1 MKKDNLN
8 PNLMIGDEV
17 TVVHVDKS
25 YGTMNTAER
34 FKDYVVTGIKH
45 RQPENWESPMV
56 DTRYYEITPI
66 GETQEQRLGRMLAG
80 GGMVR
85 RERLYPTD
93 SWVLRKGFRRGE
105 LEEEPN
111 EIARTLSKARK
122 HGVGTR
128 FPKAAIKANPQ
139 RFRKYTRDKYLKEQQ
154 EINPELEAGDK
165 ILIVSKSQAPPG
177 MREPFPEQ
185 EPELFLPYTVIDK
198 MYTGPK
204 AKDPYYYFLLPNEQF
219 ETYLDDPHDSS
230 LNKSV
235 KALFPWIHDWIMQK
249 NKINEQTE
257 LSPAL
262 EKGDIIRVI
271 DVDGEHGKMPERFA
285 IYVVQAKGDKLPDGE
300 WYLLHPMD
308 HMNPPNRFLD
318 VAYMYRGDTWV
329 KMGKN
334 IFDEIEKLIS
344 EQVNPEDY
352 GIVDGE
358 KRDAEAVKSNTPG
371 APDRTPFTK
380 LEVTILKQ
388 LHKNLD
394 RSELQAVVEETP
406 GDWGSGKKF
415 WNVMKIFG
423 INYTRDMVEDTRVTK
438 YAKWALDNWTE
449 DGDYAS
455 IERPIKEKL
464 KWFEIDRE
472 ETGSQVEYKDGSA
485 EVLGFDEDDAGT
497 RADYDFYS
505 WGGEMETSDYGDYE
519 TYDSEIT
526 RSDFIRV
533 DEGLTPKMVEELKGP
548 KEIQELL
555 FNFWKK
561 HGPTLDPDRLKLI
574 GFNMNDADDR
584 TKVTF
589 NLVEYYGDEELINII
604 TDRLEGIQGWEYEYV
619 VTSIDFHDLL
629 NFNSYPFTIMV
640 DVIVDGSTEVPVST
654 EDGIE
659 DMTLWETNER
669 AQKEWKGGGPG
680 PYDNVYEEVREQVLS
695 DVSILLKNLPVEP
708 MLDYVDF
715 SEPNDSIDNYV
726 GTPEIM
732 TESKLDKLV
741 WKEKPLKKH
750 EKRMEKDFGVFEGF
764 PIKDFMNK
772 KPPKNSSEE
781 SMDELMLLDSLPVIE
796 DFVKT
801 TDDIFDHFKPYFK
814 KNKLE
819 LPEKELKDILKNT
832 SPIILKLKYHYNRPR
847 PQQLANEK
855 GLDFHQQPLESSR
868 TPSYPSG
875 HSTQGRLIAKILS
888 DKFPKHE
895 SEINKLGNEIGTGRL
910 VAKVHYPS
918 DDLFGKELGDALY
931 KFIKDKEI
939 LKEENDIVIKDDNH
953 PYDHEDY
960 NKFIDYVVGELNIE
974 NPPTVY
980 VEKEASSDYTGG
992 TYRYKGGP
1000 ERIKVRSKGRSL
1012 MDILRSIAHELVH
1025 HKQKEDGMF
1034 EDKEVIKDIPEVG
1047 GPIEDEANAIAG
1059 RLIKKYG
1066 KENKHLYEQMMVK
1079 KGDMLKSDVFKFLS
1093 NRFALTPT
1101 EFGTTEIKDVEGNY
1115 YRIID
1120 IENPYESVN
1129 LSDLLEPAIEMVSY
1143 GIKSGVFEDGD
1154 IQKAIE
1160 AVTDW
1165 LSLSMNQEIDLI
1177 N

>member
-45 RQPENWESPMV
+45 RHPENWEGPDA
-56 DTRYYEITPI
+56 DTMYYEITPI

-80 GGMVR
+80 GGMIR
-85 RERLYPTD
+85 REQLHPTD
-93 SWVLRKGFRRGE
+93 SWILRKGFRRGE

-139 RFRKYTRDKYLKEQQ
+139 RFRKYTRDKYLKEQ
-154 EINPELEAGDK
+154 
-165 ILIVSKSQAPPG
+165 
-177 MREPFPEQ
+177 
-185 EPELFLPYTVIDK
+185 
-198 MYTGPK
+198 
-204 AKDPYYYFLLPNEQF
+204 
-219 ETYLDDPHDSS
+219 
-230 LNKSV
+230 
-235 KALFPWIHDWIMQK
+235 
-249 NKINEQTE
+249 TE
-257 LSPAL
+257 LSPTL

-271 DVDGEHGKMPERFA
+271 DVDGEHAKMPERFGV
-285 IYVVQAKGDKLPDGE
+285 YLVQATGERLPDGE
-300 WYLLHPMD
+300 WYLLHPID
-308 HMNPPNRFLD
+308 HMNPPNRLLD

-329 KMGKN
+329 KTGEN
-334 IFDEIEKLIS
+334 IFDEVIS

-380 LEVTILKQ
+380 LESTILKQ

-394 RSELQAVVEETP
+394 RSELQAVVDETP
-406 GDWGSGKKF
+406 TDYGSGKKF

-423 INYTRDMVEDTRVTK
+423 VNHTRDVVEDTRMTK

-449 DGDYAS
+449 DGDYES

-464 KWFEIDRE
+464 SWYDVNRE

-485 EVLGFDEDDAGT
+485 EVLGFDEDNAGE

-505 WGGEMETSDYGDYE
+505 WGGDMETTDYGDYE
-519 TYDSEIT
+519 TYDSAIT
-526 RSDFIRV
+526 SADFIRV

-548 KEIQELL
+548 KETQELL

-584 TKVTF
+584 TKVIF

-640 DVIVDGSTEVPVST
+640 DVIVDGSTEVPVT
-654 EDGIE
+654 TKDGIE
-659 DMTLWETNER
+659 DITLWEANER

-680 PYDNVYEEVREQVLS
+680 PYDNMYEEVREQVLS

-732 TESKLDKLV
+732 TESKIDKLV

-875 HSTQGRLIAKILS
+875 HSTQGRLLSNILS
-888 DKFPKHE
+888 KKYPKHE
-895 SEINKLGNEIGTGRL
+895 SEIKKLGNEIGTGRL

-939 LKEENDIVIKDDNH
+939 IKEENDIVIKDNNH
-953 PYDHEDY
+953 PYDYEDY
-960 NKFIDYVVGELNIE
+960 NKFIDYVVEELNIE

>member
-1 MKKDNLN
+1 
-8 PNLMIGDEV
+8 MIGDEV

-25 YGTMNTAER
+25 YGTMNTPER

-45 RQPENWESPMV
+45 RQPENWEGPDA

-85 RERLYPTD
+85 REQLHSTD

-139 RFRKYTRDKYLKEQQ
+139 RFRKYTRDKYLKEHNQPGL
-154 EINPELEAGDK
+154 NP
-165 ILIVSKSQAPPG
+165 
-177 MREPFPEQ
+177 
-185 EPELFLPYTVIDK
+185 T
-198 MYTGPK
+198 
-204 AKDPYYYFLLPNEQF
+204 
-219 ETYLDDPHDSS
+219 
-230 LNKSV
+230 
-235 KALFPWIHDWIMQK
+235 
-249 NKINEQTE
+249 
-257 LSPAL
+257 L

-271 DVDGEHGKMPERFA
+271 DVDGEHARMPERFGT
-285 IYVVQAKGDKLPDGE
+285 YRVVNVGSSYDEYYDIKPLESNNNLYRKFNDYTL
-300 WYLLHPMD
+300 
-308 HMNPPNRFLD
+308 
-318 VAYMYRGDTWV
+318 YRGDTWIYANV
-329 KMGKN
+329 PMANKVDRKTIG
-334 IFDEIEKLIS
+334 

-358 KRDAEAVKSNTPG
+358 KRDAEAKKSNTPG

-380 LEVTILKQ
+380 LESTILKQ

-394 RSELQAVVEETP
+394 RSELQAVVDETP
-406 GDWGSGKKF
+406 TDYGSGKKF

-423 INYTRDMVEDTRVTK
+423 VNHTRDVVEDTRMTK

-464 KWFEIDRE
+464 SWYEVDRE

-485 EVLGFDEDDAGT
+485 EVLGFDEDNAGE

-505 WGGEMETSDYGDYE
+505 WGGDMETTDYGDYE
-519 TYDSEIT
+519 TYDSAIT
-526 RSDFIRV
+526 SADFIRV

-548 KEIQELL
+548 KEIQDLL
-555 FNFWKK
+555 FNFWKNN
-561 HGPTLDPDRLKLI
+561 GPTLDPDRLKLI

-584 TKVTF
+584 TKVIF

-659 DMTLWETNER
+659 DITLWEANER

-680 PYDNVYEEVREQVLS
+680 PYDNMYEEVREQVLS

-715 SEPNDSIDNYV
+715 SEPGEPIDNYV
-726 GTPEIM
+726 GKPEIM
-732 TESKLDKLV
+732 TESKIDKLV
-741 WKEKPLKKH
+741 WNEKPSKKH

-764 PIKDFMNK
+764 PIKDFMNSN
-772 KPPKNSSEE
+772 PPKNGSEE
-781 SMDELMLLDSLPVIE
+781 AMDELMLLDSLPVIDE
-796 DFVKT
+796 FVDT
-801 TDDIFDHFKPYFK
+801 TDDIFPHFEKYFK
-814 KNKLE
+814 EKDLE
-819 LPEKELKDILKNT
+819 FPEEELKDITKDT

-847 PQQLANEK
+847 PQQLANAK
-855 GLDFHQQPLESSR
+855 GLKFHQEPLDSAK
-868 TPSYPSG
+868 TPAYPSG
-875 HSTQGRLIAKILS
+875 HATQGRLIARILS
-888 DKFPKHE
+888 DKYPKHE

-931 KFIKDKEI
+931 KFIKDKKV
-939 LKEENDIVIKDDNH
+939 LEEQV
-953 PYDHEDY
+953 
-960 NKFIDYVVGELNIE
+960 
-974 NPPTVY
+974 
-980 VEKEASSDYTGG
+980 
-992 TYRYKGGP
+992 
-1000 ERIKVRSKGRSL
+1000 
-1012 MDILRSIAHELVH
+1012 
-1025 HKQKEDGMF
+1025 
-1034 EDKEVIKDIPEVG
+1034 
-1047 GPIEDEANAIAG
+1047 
-1059 RLIKKYG
+1059 
-1066 KENKHLYEQMMVK
+1066 MVD
-1079 KGDMLKSDVFKFLS
+1079 KGDMLKADIFKFLS
-1093 NRFALTPT
+1093 SRFALTPT
-1101 EFGTTEIKDVEGNY
+1101 DYSEIKDMEGNY
-1115 YRIID
+1115 YRLID
-1120 IENPYESVN
+1120 MEEPHEDVN
-1129 LSDLLEPAIEMVSY
+1129 LSHLLDPVVDMVSH
-1143 GIKSGVFEDGD
+1143 GIKSGIFKDSDME
-1154 IQKAIE
+1154 KA
-1160 AVTDW
+1160 
-1165 LSLSMNQEIDLI
+1165 
-1177 N
+1177 

>member
-1 MKKDNLN
+1 
-8 PNLMIGDEV
+8 MIGDEI

-45 RQPENWESPMV
+45 RQPENWEGPDA
-56 DTRYYEITPI
+56 DTKYYEITPI

-85 RERLYPTD
+85 REQLHPTD
-93 SWVLRKGFRRGE
+93 SWILRKGFRRGE

-128 FPKAAIKANPQ
+128 FPKAAIEANPQ
-139 RFRKYTRDKYLKEQQ
+139 RFRKYTRDKYLKE
-154 EINPELEAGDK
+154 E
-165 ILIVSKSQAPPG
+165 
-177 MREPFPEQ
+177 
-185 EPELFLPYTVIDK
+185 
-198 MYTGPK
+198 
-204 AKDPYYYFLLPNEQF
+204 
-219 ETYLDDPHDSS
+219 
-230 LNKSV
+230 
-235 KALFPWIHDWIMQK
+235 
-249 NKINEQTE
+249 TE

-271 DVDGEHGKMPERFA
+271 DVDGEHAKMPERFGV
-285 IYVVQAKGDKLPDGE
+285 YVVQALGEKYPNNE
-300 WYLLHPMD
+300 WYLLHPVD
-308 HMNPPNRFLD
+308 HMNPPNRLLD
-318 VAYMYRGDTWV
+318 VAYMYNGDTWIKTGENV
-329 KMGKN
+329 
-334 IFDEIEKLIS
+334 FDEVIS

-358 KRDAEAVKSNTPG
+358 KRDAEAAKSNTPG

-394 RSELQAVVEETP
+394 RNRLQAVVDETP
-406 GDWGSGKKF
+406 TDYGSGKKF
-415 WNVMKIFG
+415 WDVMKIFG
-423 INYTRDMVEDTRVTK
+423 INYTRDVIEDTRTTK

-464 KWFEIDRE
+464 SWYDVDRE

-485 EVLGFDEDDAGT
+485 EVLGFDEDNAAE

-519 TYDSEIT
+519 THDSEIT
-526 RSDFIRV
+526 RTDFNRV
-533 DEGLTPKMVEELKGP
+533 DEGLTPRMVEELKGP
-548 KEIQELL
+548 KETQELL

-584 TKVTF
+584 TKVIF

-640 DVIVDGSTEVPVST
+640 DVIVDGSTEVPVTT

-659 DMTLWETNER
+659 DITLWEANER

-680 PYDNVYEEVREQVLS
+680 PYDNMYEEVREQVLS

-732 TESKLDKLV
+732 TESKIDKLV

-801 TDDIFDHFKPYFK
+801 TDNIFDHFKPYFK

-875 HSTQGRLIAKILS
+875 HSTQGRLLSNILS
-888 DKFPKHE
+888 KKYPKHE
-895 SEINKLGNEIGTGRL
+895 SEIKKLGNEIGTGRL

-939 LKEENDIVIKDDNH
+939 IKEENDIVIKDDNH
-953 PYDHEDY
+953 PYHYEDY
-960 NKFIDYVVGELNIE
+960 DKFIDYVVDELNIE

-1093 NRFALTPT
+1093 NRFDLTPT

>member
-1 MKKDNLN
+1 MV
-8 PNLMIGDEV
+8 GDEV

-25 YGTMNTAER
+25 YGTLHTPER

-85 RERLYPTD
+85 KERLYSTD
-93 SWVLRKGFRRGE
+93 GWVLRKGFLRGEHLSEGTETKKLNPQLMIGDEILVVNHGYERSNKGPELYRPYQVASIKQSNNTQETYYGLYPLEQTDDNLLASILDGGGKPREILLYQVDNWILRPGFRRGE

-139 RFRKYTRDKYLKEQQ
+139 RFRKYTRDKYLKEQ
-154 EINPELEAGDK
+154 
-165 ILIVSKSQAPPG
+165 
-177 MREPFPEQ
+177 
-185 EPELFLPYTVIDK
+185 
-198 MYTGPK
+198 
-204 AKDPYYYFLLPNEQF
+204 
-219 ETYLDDPHDSS
+219 
-230 LNKSV
+230 
-235 KALFPWIHDWIMQK
+235 
-249 NKINEQTE
+249 TE

-271 DVDGEHGKMPERFA
+271 DVDGEHEKMPERFGV
-285 IYVVQAKGDKLPDGE
+285 YLVQAKGERLPDRE
-300 WYLLHPMD
+300 WYLLHPVD
-308 HMNPPNRFLD
+308 HMNPPNRLLD
-318 VAYMYRGDTWV
+318 VAYMYHGDTWV
-329 KMGKN
+329 KTGEN
-334 IFDEIEKLIS
+334 IFDEVISEHQEHRLNPELEVGDKIRVVNVDREIENSTTRYNIPSPELRPEKFTAYKVVDKESNGSKSKYPFRYTLVPEDKFEEYQKSVDRGYGDYEGYEKLLFPWVYDWIAHKSKIS

-358 KRDAEAVKSNTPG
+358 KRDAEAAQSNTPG

-380 LEVTILKQ
+380 LESTILKQ
-388 LHKNLD
+388 LHKTLD

-423 INYTRDMVEDTRVTK
+423 VNYTRNTVEDTRMTK

-485 EVLGFDEDDAGT
+485 EVLGFDEDDAST
-497 RADYDFYS
+497 RADYDFYA

-548 KEIQELL
+548 KETQELL

-574 GFNMNDADDR
+574 GFNMYDADDR
-584 TKVTF
+584 TKVEY
-589 NLVEYYGDEELINII
+589 NLVAYYGDEELINVI
-604 TDRLEGIQGWEYEYV
+604 TDRLEGLQDGVYQYI

-629 NFNSYPFTIMV
+629 NFNTYPLTIMV
-640 DVIVDGSTEVPVST
+640 DVVVDGSIEVPVST
-654 EDGIE
+654 EDGVVDI
-659 DMTLWETNER
+659 TLWEANER
-669 AQKEWKGGGPG
+669 AHKEWKGRGPG
-680 PYDNVYEEVREQVLS
+680 PYDNLYEEVREEVLG
-695 DVSILLKNLPVEP
+695 DINILLENLPVEAV
-708 MLDYVDF
+708 LDYLDF
-715 SEPNDSIDNYV
+715 SDPNESIDKYV

-732 TESKLDKLV
+732 TESKIDKLV
-741 WKEKPLKKH
+741 WKEKPSKKH
-750 EKRMEKDFGVFEGF
+750 EKRMEKDLGIFDGF
-764 PIKDFMNK
+764 PIKDFMKNN
-772 KPPKNSSEE
+772 PPKNSSEE
-781 SMDELMLLDSLPVIE
+781 AMDELILIDSLPVI
-796 DFVKT
+796 DKFVKT
-801 TDDIFDHFKPYFK
+801 TDHIFSHFKPYFK
-814 KNKLE
+814 KNKLK
-819 LPEKELKDILKNT
+819 LPEKELKDILKHT

-855 GLDFHQQPLESSR
+855 GLDFHQQPLESAR

-875 HSTQGRLIAKILS
+875 HSTQGRLLAHLLS
-888 DKFPKHE
+888 DKYPKHE
-895 SEINKLGNEIGTGRL
+895 TEIKKLGNEIGTGRL

-918 DDLFGKELGDALY
+918 DDVFGKELGDELY
-931 KFIKDKEI
+931 RYIKDKKV
-939 LKEENDIVIKDDNH
+939 LEEQVMVD
-953 PYDHEDY
+953 
-960 NKFIDYVVGELNIE
+960 
-974 NPPTVY
+974 
-980 VEKEASSDYTGG
+980 
-992 TYRYKGGP
+992 KG
-1000 ERIKVRSKGRSL
+1000 
-1012 MDILRSIAHELVH
+1012 
-1025 HKQKEDGMF
+1025 Q
-1034 EDKEVIKDIPEVG
+1034 
-1047 GPIEDEANAIAG
+1047 
-1059 RLIKKYG
+1059 
-1066 KENKHLYEQMMVK
+1066 
-1079 KGDMLKSDVFKFLS
+1079 MLKADIFKFLS
-1093 NRFALTPT
+1093 SRFTLA
-1101 EFGTTEIKDVEGNY
+1101 TTGHSEIKDNNGNY

-1120 IENPYESVN
+1120 IENPYESVSM
-1129 LSDLLEPAIEMVSY
+1129 SDLLEPAVEMVSY
-1143 GIKSGVFEDGD
+1143 GIKDGIFSEGD

-1165 LSLSMNQEIDLI
+1165 LSLSMNQKKDLM

>member
-1 MKKDNLN
+1 
-8 PNLMIGDEV
+8 MIGDEV

-25 YGTMNTAER
+25 YGTMNTPER

-45 RQPENWESPMV
+45 RQPENWEGPDA

-80 GGMVR
+80 GGMIR
-85 RERLYPTD
+85 RERLYSTD
-93 SWVLRKGFRRGE
+93 GWVLRKGFRRGE

-139 RFRKYTRDKYLKEQQ
+139 RFRKYTRDKYLKE
-154 EINPELEAGDK
+154 E
-165 ILIVSKSQAPPG
+165 
-177 MREPFPEQ
+177 
-185 EPELFLPYTVIDK
+185 
-198 MYTGPK
+198 
-204 AKDPYYYFLLPNEQF
+204 
-219 ETYLDDPHDSS
+219 
-230 LNKSV
+230 
-235 KALFPWIHDWIMQK
+235 
-249 NKINEQTE
+249 TE
-257 LSPAL
+257 LNPAL

-271 DVDGEHGKMPERFA
+271 DVDGEHAKMPERFG
-285 IYVVQAKGDKLPDGE
+285 IYLVQAKGERLPDRKHE
-300 WYLLHPMD
+300 WYLLHPVD
-308 HMNPPNRFLD
+308 HMNPPNRLLD
-318 VAYMYRGDTWV
+318 VAYMYHGDTWV
-329 KMGKN
+329 KTGEN
-334 IFDEIEKLIS
+334 IFDEVIS
-344 EQVNPEDY
+344 EQTQ
-352 GIVDGE
+352 
-358 KRDAEAVKSNTPG
+358 SNTPG

-380 LEVTILKQ
+380 LESAILKQ
-388 LHKNLD
+388 LHRNLD
-394 RSELQAVVEETP
+394 RNQLQAIVDETP
-406 GDWGSGKKF
+406 TDYGSGKKF
-415 WNVMKIFG
+415 WDIMKIFG
-423 INYTRDMVEDTRVTK
+423 INYTRDIIKDTRISK

-464 KWFEIDRE
+464 SWYDVDRE
-472 ETGSQVEYKDGSA
+472 ESGSQVEYKDGSA
-485 EVLGFDEDDAGT
+485 EVLGFDEDNAAE

-505 WGGEMETSDYGDYE
+505 WGGEMETTDYGDYE
-519 TYDSEIT
+519 TYDSQIT
-526 RSDFIRV
+526 RTDFNRV

-548 KEIQELL
+548 KETQELL

-574 GFNMNDADDR
+574 GFNMYDADDR
-584 TKVTF
+584 TKVEY
-589 NLVEYYGDEELINII
+589 NLVEYYGDEELIEII
-604 TDRLEGIQGWEYEYV
+604 TDRLEGLQDGPYQYV
-619 VTSIDFHDLL
+619 VHSIDFHDLL
-629 NFNSYPFTIMV
+629 NFNTYPLTIMV
-640 DVIVDGSTEVPVST
+640 DVVVDGNTQVPVST

-659 DMTLWETNER
+659 DITLWEANER
-669 AQKEWKGGGPG
+669 AHKEWRENAGG
-680 PYDNVYEEVREQVLS
+680 PYDNLYEDVREQVLG
-695 DVSILLKNLPVEP
+695 DINFLLENLPVEAV
-708 MLDYVDF
+708 LDYVDF
-715 SEPNDSIDNYV
+715 SDPNESIGKYV
-726 GTPEIM
+726 GTPQIM

-875 HSTQGRLIAKILS
+875 HSTQGRLLSNILS
-888 DKFPKHE
+888 KKYPKHE
-895 SEINKLGNEIGTGRL
+895 SEIKKLGNEIGTGRL

-931 KFIKDKEI
+931 KFIKDKKV
-939 LKEENDIVIKDDNH
+939 LEEQVMVD
-953 PYDHEDY
+953 
-960 NKFIDYVVGELNIE
+960 
-974 NPPTVY
+974 
-980 VEKEASSDYTGG
+980 
-992 TYRYKGGP
+992 KG
-1000 ERIKVRSKGRSL
+1000 
-1012 MDILRSIAHELVH
+1012 
-1025 HKQKEDGMF
+1025 Q
-1034 EDKEVIKDIPEVG
+1034 
-1047 GPIEDEANAIAG
+1047 
-1059 RLIKKYG
+1059 
-1066 KENKHLYEQMMVK
+1066 
-1079 KGDMLKSDVFKFLS
+1079 MLKSDIFKFLS
-1093 NRFALTPT
+1093 NRFTLTPT
-1101 EFGTTEIKDVEGNY
+1101 DHSEIKDMEGNY

-1120 IENPYESVN
+1120 MENPYEPVIM
-1129 LSDLLEPAIEMVSY
+1129 SDLLEPAVEMVSY
-1143 GIKSGVFEDGD
+1143 GIKDGIFSEGD

-1165 LSLSMNQEIDLI
+1165 LSLSMNQKKDLM

>member
-1 MKKDNLN
+1 
-8 PNLMIGDEV
+8 
-17 TVVHVDKS
+17 
-25 YGTMNTAER
+25 
-34 FKDYVVTGIKH
+34 
-45 RQPENWESPMV
+45 
-56 DTRYYEITPI
+56 
-66 GETQEQRLGRMLAG
+66 
-80 GGMVR
+80 
-85 RERLYPTD
+85 
-93 SWVLRKGFRRGE
+93 
-105 LEEEPN
+105 
-111 EIARTLSKARK
+111 
-122 HGVGTR
+122 
-128 FPKAAIKANPQ
+128 
-139 RFRKYTRDKYLKEQQ
+139 
-154 EINPELEAGDK
+154 
-165 ILIVSKSQAPPG
+165 
-177 MREPFPEQ
+177 
-185 EPELFLPYTVIDK
+185 
-198 MYTGPK
+198 
-204 AKDPYYYFLLPNEQF
+204 
-219 ETYLDDPHDSS
+219 
-230 LNKSV
+230 
-235 KALFPWIHDWIMQK
+235 
-249 NKINEQTE
+249 
-257 LSPAL
+257 
-262 EKGDIIRVI
+262 
-271 DVDGEHGKMPERFA
+271 
-285 IYVVQAKGDKLPDGE
+285 
-300 WYLLHPMD
+300 
-308 HMNPPNRFLD
+308 MNPPNRLLD
-318 VAYMYRGDTWV
+318 VAYMYHGDTWV
-329 KMGKN
+329 KTGEN
-334 IFDEIEKLIS
+334 IFDEVIS

-358 KRDAEAVKSNTPG
+358 KRDAEAAKSNTPG

-380 LEVTILKQ
+380 LEVAILKQ

-394 RSELQAVVEETP
+394 RNQLQAIVDETP
-406 GDWGSGKKF
+406 TDYGSGKKF
-415 WNVMKIFG
+415 WDVMKIFG
-423 INYTRDMVEDTRVTK
+423 INYTRDVIKDTRISK

-464 KWFEIDRE
+464 SWYDVDRE
-472 ETGSQVEYKDGSA
+472 ESGSQVEYKDGSA
-485 EVLGFDEDDAGT
+485 EVLGFDEDNAAE

-505 WGGEMETSDYGDYE
+505 WGGEMETTDYGDYE

-526 RSDFIRV
+526 RTDFNRV

-548 KEIQELL
+548 KETQELL

-574 GFNMNDADDR
+574 GFNMYDADDR
-584 TKVTF
+584 TKVEY

-604 TDRLEGIQGWEYEYV
+604 TDRLEGLQDGPYQYV

-629 NFNSYPFTIMV
+629 NFKSYPLTIMV
-640 DVIVDGSTEVPVST
+640 DVVVDGSTEVPVST

-659 DMTLWETNER
+659 DITLWEANER
-669 AQKEWKGGGPG
+669 AHKEWRENAGG
-680 PYDNVYEEVREQVLS
+680 PYDNIYEEVREQVLG
-695 DVSILLKNLPVEP
+695 DINILLENLPVEAV
-708 MLDYVDF
+708 LDYVDF
-715 SEPNDSIDNYV
+715 SDPNESIGKYV

-741 WKEKPLKKH
+741 WKEKPSKKH

-764 PIKDFMNK
+764 PIKDFMNS
-772 KPPKNSSEE
+772 KPPKNGSEE
-781 SMDELMLLDSLPVIE
+781 AMDELMLLDSLPLIDE
-796 DFVKT
+796 FVDT
-801 TDDIFDHFKPYFK
+801 TDDIFPHFKKYFK
-814 KNKLE
+814 EKDLE
-819 LPEKELKDILKNT
+819 FPEEELKDITKDT

-847 PQQLANEK
+847 PQQLANAK
-855 GLDFHQQPLESSR
+855 GLEFHQEPLDSAK

-875 HSTQGRLIAKILS
+875 HATQGRLIAKILS

-939 LKEENDIVIKDDNH
+939 IKEENDIVIKDDNH
-953 PYDHEDY
+953 PYDYEDY
-960 NKFIDYVVGELNIE
+960 DKFIDYVVEELNIE

-992 TYRYKGGP
+992 TYRYKGGT

-1093 NRFALTPT
+1093 NRFDLTPT
-1101 EFGTTEIKDVEGNY
+1101 DYSEIKDMEGNY

-1120 IENPYESVN
+1120 MENPYESVN
-1129 LSDLLEPAIEMVSY
+1129 MSDLLEPAVEMVSY
-1143 GIKSGVFEDGD
+1143 GIKSGVFEEGD

-1165 LSLSMNQEIDLI
+1165 LSLSMNQEADLI

>member
-1 MKKDNLN
+1 
-8 PNLMIGDEV
+8 MIGDEI

-45 RQPENWESPMV
+45 RQPENWEGPDA
-56 DTRYYEITPI
+56 DTKYYEITPI

-85 RERLYPTD
+85 REQLHPTD
-93 SWVLRKGFRRGE
+93 SWILRKGFRRGE

-128 FPKAAIKANPQ
+128 FPKAAIEANPQ
-139 RFRKYTRDKYLKEQQ
+139 RFRKYTRDKYLKE
-154 EINPELEAGDK
+154 E
-165 ILIVSKSQAPPG
+165 
-177 MREPFPEQ
+177 
-185 EPELFLPYTVIDK
+185 
-198 MYTGPK
+198 
-204 AKDPYYYFLLPNEQF
+204 
-219 ETYLDDPHDSS
+219 
-230 LNKSV
+230 
-235 KALFPWIHDWIMQK
+235 
-249 NKINEQTE
+249 TE

-271 DVDGEHGKMPERFA
+271 DVDGEHAKMPERFGV
-285 IYVVQAKGDKLPDGE
+285 YVVQALGEKYPNNE
-300 WYLLHPMD
+300 WYLLHPVD
-308 HMNPPNRFLD
+308 HMNPPNRLLD
-318 VAYMYRGDTWV
+318 VAYMYNGDTWIKTGENV
-329 KMGKN
+329 
-334 IFDEIEKLIS
+334 FDEVIS

-358 KRDAEAVKSNTPG
+358 KRDAEAAKSNTPG

-394 RSELQAVVEETP
+394 RNRLQAVVDETP
-406 GDWGSGKKF
+406 TDYGSGKKF
-415 WNVMKIFG
+415 WDVMKIFG
-423 INYTRDMVEDTRVTK
+423 INYTRDVIEDTRTTK

-464 KWFEIDRE
+464 SWYDVDRE

-485 EVLGFDEDDAGT
+485 EVLGFDEDNAAE

-519 TYDSEIT
+519 THDSEIT
-526 RSDFIRV
+526 RTDFNRV
-533 DEGLTPKMVEELKGP
+533 DEGLTPRMVEELKGP
-548 KEIQELL
+548 KETQELL

-584 TKVTF
+584 TKVIF

-640 DVIVDGSTEVPVST
+640 DVIVDGSTEVPVTT

-659 DMTLWETNER
+659 DITLWEANER

-680 PYDNVYEEVREQVLS
+680 PYDNMYEEVREQVLS

-732 TESKLDKLV
+732 TESKIDKLV

-801 TDDIFDHFKPYFK
+801 TDDIFNHFKPYFK

-875 HSTQGRLIAKILS
+875 HSTQGRLMGKILA
-888 DKFPKHE
+888 DKFPKHK

-939 LKEENDIVIKDDNH
+939 IKEENDIVIKDDNH
-953 PYDHEDY
+953 PYHYEDY
-960 NKFIDYVVGELNIE
+960 DKFIDYVVDELNIE

-1093 NRFALTPT
+1093 NRFDLTPT

>member
-1 MKKDNLN
+1 MKTDKLN
-8 PNLMIGDEV
+8 PDLMIGDEV
-17 TVVHVDKS
+17 TVIDVDS
-25 YGTMNTAER
+25 SFGTMNTAER
-34 FKDYVVTGIKH
+34 FKDYVVTAIK
-45 RQPENWESPMV
+45 QSNQ
-56 DTRYYEITPI
+56 
-66 GETQEQRLGRMLAG
+66 TQETYYDVKPINETDEELLGRMLAG
-80 GGMVR
+80 GGMIR
-85 RERLYPTD
+85 REHLYPTD
-93 SWVLRKGFRRGE
+93 TWMLRKGFLRGEHLSEHKESKKLNPELMVGDEIMVVSTEGIHDGSYGVVSTSVWPELYKPYVVVGIKHGTTMMKGGKELEDYPYYQVEPVGMTDEDRTGAMLAGGGRMRPMYIFPRQDKWILRKGFRRGE
-105 LEEEPN
+105 HLSEHKIQPEISPELE
-111 EIARTLSKARK
+111 
-122 HGVGTR
+122 VGDNIMVVDVDR
-128 FPKAAIKANPQ
+128 EVENNAIKYHIPAPELRPEKFTSYTVVDKESNGSKSKYP
-139 RFRKYTRDKYLKEQQ
+139 FRYTLVPTDKFEEYQKSVDRGYGDYEGYEKLLFPWVHDWIIHKSKINEHNQPGL
-154 EINPELEAGDK
+154 NPELE
-165 ILIVSKSQAPPG
+165 V
-177 MREPFPEQ
+177 
-185 EPELFLPYTVIDK
+185 
-198 MYTGPK
+198 
-204 AKDPYYYFLLPNEQF
+204 
-219 ETYLDDPHDSS
+219 
-230 LNKSV
+230 
-235 KALFPWIHDWIMQK
+235 
-249 NKINEQTE
+249 
-257 LSPAL
+257 
-262 EKGDIIRVI
+262 GDIVRVI
-271 DVDGEHGKMPERFA
+271 DVDGEHARMPDRFGL
-285 IYVVQAKGDKLPDGE
+285 YKVVKTRDRTRETLTQDYYDIVPAGYEDEVWSD
-300 WYLLHPMD
+300 
-308 HMNPPNRFLD
+308 LD
-318 VAYMYRGDTWV
+318 MKTLYRGDTWIYGATPMANKV
-329 KMGKN
+329 DRKT
-334 IFDEIEKLIS
+334 IS

-358 KRDAEAVKSNTPG
+358 KRDAEAAKSNTPG

-380 LEVTILKQ
+380 LESTILKQ
-388 LHKNLD
+388 LHKTLD
-394 RSELQAVVEETP
+394 RSDLQAVVEETP
-406 GDWGSGKKF
+406 GDWGPGKKF

-423 INYTRDMVEDTRVTK
+423 VNYRRDMVEDTRVTK

-485 EVLGFDEDDAGT
+485 EVLGFDEDDAST

-505 WGGEMETSDYGDYE
+505 WGGEMETNDYGDYE

-548 KEIQELL
+548 KEIQDLL

-629 NFNSYPFTIMV
+629 NFKSYPFTIMV

-764 PIKDFMNK
+764 PIKDFMNTN
-772 KPPKNSSEE
+772 PPKNGSEE
-781 SMDELMLLDSLPVIE
+781 AMDELMLLDSLPLIDE
-796 DFVKT
+796 FVDT
-801 TDDIFDHFKPYFK
+801 TDDIFPHFEKYFK
-814 KNKLE
+814 EKDLE
-819 LPEKELKDILKNT
+819 FPEEELKNITKDT

-847 PQQLANEK
+847 PQQLANAK
-855 GLDFHQQPLESSR
+855 GLKFHQEPLDSSK
-868 TPSYPSG
+868 TPAYPSG
-875 HSTQGRLIAKILS
+875 HATQGRLIAKILS

-931 KFIKDKEI
+931 KFIKDKKV
-939 LKEENDIVIKDDNH
+939 LEEQV
-953 PYDHEDY
+953 
-960 NKFIDYVVGELNIE
+960 
-974 NPPTVY
+974 TV
-980 VEKEASSDYTGG
+980 D
-992 TYRYKGGP
+992 
-1000 ERIKVRSKGRSL
+1000 
-1012 MDILRSIAHELVH
+1012 
-1025 HKQKEDGMF
+1025 
-1034 EDKEVIKDIPEVG
+1034 
-1047 GPIEDEANAIAG
+1047 
-1059 RLIKKYG
+1059 
-1066 KENKHLYEQMMVK
+1066 
-1079 KGDMLKSDVFKFLS
+1079 KGDMLKADIFRFLS
-1093 NRFALTPT
+1093 NRFALLPT
-1101 EFGTTEIKDVEGNY
+1101 EYGTTPIKDMEGNY
-1115 YRIID
+1115 YRLID
-1120 IENPYESVN
+1120 MEEPDEDVN
-1129 LSDLLEPAIEMVSY
+1129 LSHLLDPVVDMVSY
-1143 GIKSGVFEDGD
+1143 GIKSGVFKDGD
-1154 IQKAIE
+1154 VEKGITAI
-1160 AVTDW
+1160 TDW
-1165 LSLSMNQEIDLI
+1165 ISLSMNQKKDLM